1 MKTNEHKWYLAHVFL
16 EWEMFHTEVYRENQ
30 NILCLLD
37 RASSW

>member
-1 MKTNEHKWYLAHVFL
+1 MSVGGWGQAAQNEFNLLAQQ
-16 EWEMFHTEVYRENQ
+16 TTA